1 MRHAQWIVV
10 VTCAEFHPVENSC
23 HLTHSQDVDVV
34 WVIVDARKAGG
45 VDCVRVVA
53 VDAFN
58 QMPRLKHDTFAR
70 NTEIALLKINDFM

>member
-1 MRHAQWIVV
+1 M
-10 VTCAEFHPVENSC
+10 
-23 HLTHSQDVDVV
+23 DVV

-70 NTEIALLKINDFM
+70 KTAIALLKITISYKRPQNTDYKQQ